1 MTHHKTFIMLI
12 LIVSLV
18 VPVSVQAQGSDPYEP
33 DEENVPWIGLGEAQ
47 ARSFYPDGD
56 VDRARL
62 RVKAGHW
69 YEVRTAELAL
79 LVDTVLTVEVGG
91 TVYEN
96 DDGGDEP
103 LASRVTFQAAE
114 TVDALITVIT
124 SQGVYSTT
132 QTYTLYA
139 GELSAPTPT
148 PTDTPLPTDTP
159 TPTPTVTPTPTLT
172 STATSTPTPIPTS
185 TPRPTGTPVPTATP
199 AHPVVSFSAAPDRV
213 EKPGDCVMLRWR
225 VERATEVYLIHP
237 NGNREGVVG
246 QDERQVC
253 PVETSRYTLE
263 VYAPGGDET
272 VHVEVAVPLPTPT
285 PTTATQPGGQGSGG
299 SANAGKGTV
308 HAIVFVDENRS
319 QAYDPQEGVA
329 GAVATLM
336 SQADPALTWTASTDD
351 LGQAHFP
358 KVPAGSYTVLIPHL
372 GYAKVVSLRG
382 DELTVDVLV
391 APIQLPSRLP

>member
-1 MTHHKTFIMLI
+1 MTNHKTLIMLI

-18 VPVSVQAQGSDPYEP
+18 AAVGVQAQSPDPYEP
-33 DEENVPWIGLGEAQ
+33 DEEHVPWIGLGETQ

-62 RVKAGHW
+62 RVKAGGW
-69 YEVRTAELAL
+69 YEVRTGALAL
-79 LVDTVLTVEVGG
+79 LVDTALTVEVGG
-91 TVYEN
+91 AVYGD

-114 TVDALITVIT
+114 TGDALITVIT

-139 GELSAPTPT
+139 GELPAPTPT

-159 TPTPTVTPTPTLT
+159 TPTPTPTTTPTSTP
-172 STATSTPTPIPTS
+172 TATSTPTPTPTS
-185 TPRPTGTPVPTATP
+185 TPRPTGTPVPTSTP
-199 AHPVVSFSAAPDRV
+199 AHPVVSFSASPDRV
-213 EKPGDCVMLRWR
+213 EKPGECVTLRWR
-225 VERATEVYLIHP
+225 VERASEVYLIHP

-246 QDERQVC
+246 GDERRVC

-272 VHVEVAVPLPTPT
+272 VHVEVAVPLPTPM
-285 PTTATQPGGQGSGG
+285 PTAPTQPSGG
-299 SANAGKGTV
+299 GGGGTAQSDKGMV
-308 HAIVFVDENRS
+308 HVAVFVDENRS
-319 QAYDPQEGVA
+319 QAYDPQEGVS
-329 GAVATLM
+329 GAIAILM
-336 SQADPALTWTASTDD
+336 SQADPAQSRTIGTDE
-351 LGQAHFP
+351 LGQAHFAQ
-358 KVPAGSYTVLIPHL
+358 VPAGSYTLLIPHL
-372 GYAKVVSLRG
+372 GYAEAVSVRG
-382 DELTVDVLV
+382 EEITVDVLV

>member
-1 MTHHKTFIMLI
+1 MTRQILFITLML
-12 LIVSLV
+12 LAAGLH
-18 VPVSVQAQGSDPYEP
+18 PSVTDAQAPDLYEP
-33 DEENVPWIGLGEAQ
+33 DEENPPWIGLGESQ

-56 VDRARL
+56 VDRACL

-69 YEVRTAELAL
+69 YEVRTGKLAL

-91 TVYEN
+91 AVYE
-96 DDGGDEP
+96 DDDAGDEP

-114 TVDALITVIT
+114 TVDALIMVIT

-139 GELSAPTPT
+139 GELPAPTPT
-148 PTDTPLPTDTP
+148 PTNTPLPTDTP
-159 TPTPTVTPTPTLT
+159 TPTTTPTATPTP
-172 STATSTPTPIPTS
+172 TSTPTPTPTSTPTS
-185 TPRPTGTPVPTATP
+185 TPRPTGTPPPTATP
-199 AHPVVSFSAAPDRV
+199 AHPVVSFSASPDRV
-213 EKPGDCVMLRWR
+213 EKPGDCVTIRWR
-225 VERATEVYLIHP
+225 VERATEVYLVHP

-246 QDERQVC
+246 QDERRVC

-272 VHVEVAVPLPTPT
+272 VHVEVGVPLPTPT
-285 PTTATQPGGQGSGG
+285 PTVPTQPGGGG
-299 SANAGKGTV
+299 GGHTQPGQGTV
-308 HAIVFVDENRS
+308 HVAVFVDENRS

-336 SQADPALTWTASTDD
+336 SQADPALSWTAGTDN

-358 KVPAGSYTVLIPHL
+358 KVPAGSYTLLIPHL
-372 GYAKVVSLRG
+372 GYAEVVSLRG
-382 DELTVDVLV
+382 EDLTVAVLV